1 MHKKLF
7 LNAFRTALI
16 IVLSFVVYDINIHVL
31 RSLNIHYPE
40 LFEYRFTIS
49 KLVKFG
55 CIFLLDLFVLYI
67 YAYVFNVLP

>member
-16 IVLSFVVYDINIHVL
+16 IVLSFVVYDINTHVL
-31 RSLNIHYPE
+31 RSLNIYYPE
-40 LFEYRFTIS
+40 LLEYHFTIS
-49 KLVKFG
+49 KLTKFI

-67 YAYVFNVLP
+67 YAYVFNILP